1 MTLQAQKIVDQVI
14 CKQSDTVIDDEVAF
28 RNIDVFFFPILACL
42 RANSLTLHLFFQAHC
57 I

>member
-28 RNIDVFFFPILACL
+28 RNIDVFFFPHF
-42 RANSLTLHLFFQAHC
+42 SVFKS
-57 I
+57 